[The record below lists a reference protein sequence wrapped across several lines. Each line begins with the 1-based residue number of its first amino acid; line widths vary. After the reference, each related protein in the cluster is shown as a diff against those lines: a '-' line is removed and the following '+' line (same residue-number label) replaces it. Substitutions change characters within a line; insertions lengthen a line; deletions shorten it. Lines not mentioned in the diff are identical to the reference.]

1 MVHGFYA
8 LMGGIAFEIP
18 GNLPESQRFLPSQN
32 SETWFFSDYCIHELL
47 SGEIPRNVIPNLS
60 EEEIESKSKA
70 NGLAKALV
78 CIQALWFI
86 AQCLTRRM

>member
-1 MVHGFYA
+1 MHGFYVG
-8 LMGGIAFEIP
+8 MGGLAIHISES
-18 GNLPESQRFLPSQN
+18 LPESQKFFPLN
-32 SETWFFSDYCIHELL
+32 TSETVFIGRDALEYLIEKEPELL
-47 SGEIPRNVIPNLS
+47 DLS
-60 EEEIESKSKA
+60 EIEIKSKSKA

>member
-1 MVHGFYA
+1 MHGFYA
-8 LMGGIAFEIP
+8 YMGGLAIHISKS
-18 GNLPESQRFLPSQN
+18 LPESQRFLPLN
-32 SETWFFSDYCIHELL
+32 ASETIFIDQEGLKYLL
-47 SGEIPRNVIPNLS
+47 EKEPDLLDLS
-60 EEEIESKSKA
+60 ETEIKSKSKA